1 MRTKTLLLAAVLS
14 AAGAASSLAQVYSV
28 NAVGYINLNLPLGFA
43 MIANQLNASPN
54 NNLSTI
60 MPNLPAGTTV
70 FKFNTTSA
78 SFDSFIS
85 LGGGAWLPDTTLNP
99 GEGAFIQLGAA
110 TTITLVGEVPQGQP
124 ITPPVSMVAGLT
136 MISSQVPQSV
146 GLGSIGLQLASGDT
160 VFRFN
165 RTTQSY
171 DSYISLGGSNWLPSD
186 PTPDVGESVWVQ
198 RAAAGTWS
206 RSFSVNN

>member
-1 MRTKTLLLAAVLS
+1 MRTKTLLLAAVLI

-28 NAVGYINLNLPLGFA
+28 NAVGYINLNLPNGFA

-60 MPNLPAGTTV
+60 MPSLPAATTV
-70 FKFNTTSA
+70 FKFNDTTA

-85 LGGGAWLPDTTLNP
+85 LGGGTWLPDTALNP
-99 GEGAFIQLGAA
+99 GEGAFIQLAAA
-110 TTITLVGEVPQGQP
+110 TTVTLVGEVPQGTALTVNMP
-124 ITPPVSMVAGLT
+124 AGLS
-136 MISSQVPQSV
+136 IRSSIVPQSV
-146 GLGSIGLQLASGDT
+146 GLGSIGLPLSASDT

-171 DSYISLGGSNWLPSD
+171 DSYIFIAAGTWLPSD
-186 PTPDVGESVWVQ
+186 PAPEVGESFWVQ
-198 RAAAGTWS
+198 RAAAGSWV
-206 RSFSVNN
+206 RNFSVNN